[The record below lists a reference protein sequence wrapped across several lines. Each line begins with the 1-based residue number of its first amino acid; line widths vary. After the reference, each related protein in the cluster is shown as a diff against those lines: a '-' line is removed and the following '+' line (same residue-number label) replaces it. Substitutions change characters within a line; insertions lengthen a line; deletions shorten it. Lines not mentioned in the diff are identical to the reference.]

1 MPRLSPTEIKRE
13 KGEQSAVGTMSVWH
27 VYCWGRRVFG
37 QIHGEEILELS
48 LKEVDVCQAN
58 VFGGG
63 GIPGRTEQGPWE
75 WR

>member
-1 MPRLSPTEIKRE
+1 MFR
-13 KGEQSAVGTMSVWH
+13 
-27 VYCWGRRVFG
+27 
-37 QIHGEEILELS
+37 QIHGEETLELS

-63 GIPGRTEQGPWE
+63 GIPGRTEQGPWG